1 MSEVGMKTCRKY
13 SEATRKSSSISE
25 TSIAVQT
32 RPHCIPSYDQGCA
45 RYAGSRKS
53 MKVSFP
59 HYIALILQDVCESCR
74 DNPSESAHTVS
85 ARSQSAES
93 RYWQLQAICA
103 DCCAI
108 PVGEDIC
115 CDSRDCPV
123 FYSRLKSV
131 SRLEEVLTRD
141 AQLLES
147 IE

>member
-1 MSEVGMKTCRKY
+1 MFEVGMKTCQKD
-13 SEATRKSSSISE
+13 SEAIRKSSIIYE

-32 RPHCIPSYDQGCA
+32 QLRCILSYDQGCA
-45 RYAGSRKS
+45 RYAGLRKS
-53 MKVSFP
+53 MKVFP
-59 HYIALILQDVCESCR
+59 EHIGLILQDVCESCR
-74 DNPSESAHTVS
+74 ANPSESAHTVS

-103 DCCAI
+103 DCCSI
-108 PVGEDIC
+108 PVGEDVC

-123 FYSRLKSV
+123 FYSRLKSA

>member
-1 MSEVGMKTCRKY
+1 
-13 SEATRKSSSISE
+13 
-25 TSIAVQT
+25 
-32 RPHCIPSYDQGCA
+32 
-45 RYAGSRKS
+45 
-53 MKVSFP
+53 MKVFP
-59 HYIALILQDVCESCR
+59 ENIGLILPDVCESCR
-74 DNPSESAHTVS
+74 ANPSESAHTVS

-108 PVGEDIC
+108 PVGEDVC

-123 FYSRLKSV
+123 FYSRLKSA

-147 IE
+147 IA